1 MATEDMWGDLS
12 EEDRDVV
19 LRMEL
24 AGYPPDEALHVIW
37 STRLEPDL
45 DVSTAVSSV
54 LRRPRR
60 LTIM

>member
-1 MATEDMWGDLS
+1 
-12 EEDRDVV
+12 
-19 LRMEL
+19 MEL